1 MCSRPGRRCPRAGKL
16 ALASRT
22 PASGS
27 WPAPGGIRLQ
37 FRDSFRNLAT
47 LGQIPSPRTDRP
59 MAIKGFKAMFLRYSD
74 SRLGQ
79 FERVLRL
86 TLHITQCGSDCIR
99 RPDREG
105 ASGDSPDIPGDSV
118 WLNSGYFDGNRGDI
132 HTALEVP
139 DS

>member
-1 MCSRPGRRCPRAGKL
+1 
-16 ALASRT
+16 
-22 PASGS
+22 
-27 WPAPGGIRLQ
+27 
-37 FRDSFRNLAT
+37 
-47 LGQIPSPRTDRP
+47 
-59 MAIKGFKAMFLRYSD
+59 MFLRYSD

-139 DS
+139 DSAVFRQISGKLGGNLEARCSARLPTLSGFRIQRP